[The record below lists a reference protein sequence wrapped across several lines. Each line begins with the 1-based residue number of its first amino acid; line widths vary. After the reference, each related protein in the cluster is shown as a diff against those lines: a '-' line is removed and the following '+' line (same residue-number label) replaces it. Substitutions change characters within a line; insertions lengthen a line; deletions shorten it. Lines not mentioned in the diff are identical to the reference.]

1 MPAFYE
7 KLDDKL
13 TSFIEEQ
20 NMFFVATA
28 PKDGRINM
36 SPKGL
41 DSLRVLSPTQI
52 AYLNLTG
59 SGNETSAHLLED
71 NRMTMMFC
79 SYTRTTNIVRLYG
92 RAIEVTPEDTEFD
105 DYYALFP
112 DYTAPRQILILDI
125 ESIQTSCG
133 YGVPVM
139 TLDHER
145 DTLDKY
151 MENLGPDGVSEYK
164 QKNNLKT
171 IDGLRTRLPIDNLS

>member
-1 MPAFYE
+1 MPAFFE

-13 TSFIEEQ
+13 IKFIKEQ
-20 NMFFVATA
+20 PMYFVATA

-41 DSLRVLSPTQI
+41 DSLRILNPNRV
-52 AYLNLTG
+52 AYLSLTG

-79 SYTRTTNIVRLYG
+79 SYTRTTNILRLYG
-92 RAIEVTPEDTEFD
+92 TAYEITPEDSEFQE
-105 DYYALFP
+105 YYAMFP
-112 DYTAPRQILILDI
+112 DYAAPRQIYILDI
-125 ESIQTSCG
+125 TSIQTSCG

-145 DTLDKY
+145 ETLDKY
-151 MENLGPDGVSEYK
+151 MDGLGPDGVEAYK
-164 QKNNLKT
+164 QKNNLRT
-171 IDGLRTRLPIDNLS
+171 IDGIRTRLPEKTD

>member
-1 MPAFYE
+1 MPTFYE

-13 TSFIEEQ
+13 NGFIEEQ
-20 NMFFVATA
+20 NMFFVATT
-28 PKDGRINM
+28 PKEGRINL

-41 DSLRVLSPTQI
+41 DSLRILSPTRV

-79 SYTRTTNIVRLYG
+79 SFTRTTNILRLYG
-92 RAIEVTPEDTEFD
+92 RAHEINHEDAEFN

-112 DYTAPRQILILDI
+112 DYAAPRQVYVLDI
-125 ESIQTSCG
+125 DSIQTSCG

-139 TLDHER
+139 KLDHER
-145 DTLDKY
+145 ETLDKY

-164 QKNNLKT
+164 QKHNLKT
-171 IDGLRTRLPIDNLS
+171 IDGLRTRLPADNLR

>member
-1 MPAFYE
+1 MPTFYE

-13 TSFIEEQ
+13 ASFIKEQ

-28 PKDGRINM
+28 PKEGRINM

-41 DSLRVLSPTQI
+41 DSLRVLSPTRI

-71 NRMTMMFC
+71 ERMTVMFC
-79 SYTRTTNIVRLYG
+79 SFTRTTNILRLYG
-92 RAIEVTPEDTEFD
+92 QAYEVTPSDPEFD
-105 DYYALFP
+105 EYYALFP
-112 DYTAPRQILILDI
+112 DYSAPRQIYILNI

-151 MENLGPDGVSEYK
+151 MENLGPEGVADYK

-171 IDGLRTRLPIDNLS
+171 IDGLRTRLPLDDLA